1 MDVNNLDDTIRTACD
16 LEEYGPYFIEEPIP
30 PHCSIDALVRVK
42 AGTRIPVA
50 AGERFH
56 TRWGFWEVLEK
67 QAVSIIQ
74 PDLIYCGGILETK
87 KIAAMA
93 QVFYVGVAPH
103 ISEGPVDVA
112 ALVHID
118 ATTPNFLIQE
128 FFYPDLSTYEEILT
142 EPFPI
147 PKDGFIE
154 LPTRPSLEIEINE
167 KALTKKAFEYRPGL
181 ELGVFWKGGITAFG
195 KPARD

>member
-1 MDVNNLDDTIRTACD
+1 
-16 LEEYGPYFIEEPIP
+16 
-30 PHCSIDALVRVK
+30 
-42 AGTRIPVA
+42 
-50 AGERFH
+50 
-56 TRWGFWEVLEK
+56 
-67 QAVSIIQ
+67 
-74 PDLIYCGGILETK
+74 
-87 KIAAMA
+87 
-93 QVFYVGVAPH
+93 VGVAPH

-167 KALTKKAFEYRPGL
+167 KALTKKTFEYRPRL

-195 KPARD
+195 KPAQD